1 MQDTMTAIGTVA
13 ASQTDTSLV
22 AAVTGKRILVT
33 SLAVSCGSTASSTVF
48 NTNAAITNEVQTVTV
63 DATGGTFTIT
73 YSGQTTAANAFD
85 IAAATLQTNLEALS
99 NLVPGDVTVTG
110 GPGAA
115 GGGTPYTLTF
125 GGSLADTNVA
135 AVTTNAGSL
144 TGGAGTATVATVT
157 GGGPPGT
164 AVTPTFQGSV
174 VLPASSG
181 WFTTS
186 LGEGLS
192 VTTGAGSTTGILVNY
207 KLIG

>member
-22 AAVTGKRILVT
+22 AAVTGKRVLVT
-33 SLAVSCGSTASSTVF
+33 GLAVSCGATPSSAVF
-48 NTNAAITNEVQTVTV
+48 NSNAAITNEVQTVTV
-63 DATGGTFTIT
+63 DATGGTFTWT
-73 YSGQTTAANAFD
+73 HGGQTTAATAFNAS
-85 IAAATLQTNLEALS
+85 AATFLANIEALS
-99 NLVPGDVTVTG
+99 NFVPGDVTVTG

-115 GGGTPYTLTF
+115 GGGTPYTITF
-125 GGSLADTNVA
+125 TGLYADTNVA
-135 AVTTNAGSL
+135 AATTNAGSL

-157 GGGPPGT
+157 AGGAPGT
-164 AVTPTFQGSV
+164 AVSPTFQGSV
-174 VLPASSG
+174 VLPDCSG
-181 WFTTS
+181 WFTTA